1 MSEAP
6 QTPRDAWSVMREGNR
21 RFVSGTPA
29 HPNQDGAHRDSLAD
43 GQTPYAA
50 LFGCS
55 DSRLGAEIIFDVGL
69 GELFVVRNAGQ
80 IISQSVISSL
90 EYAVAVLSVQV
101 ILILAHDKCGP
112 VKAAIDSRRDNATP
126 QPPSI
131 KVLTDSIQPAINRV
145 LTAHATTSIDDINID
160 DVGEEHLRDTIGE
173 LLATSELIAEAV
185 ATGDVAVIGATYN
198 LKEGNVG
205 PSVVIGDIE

>member
-1 MSEAP
+1 
-6 QTPRDAWSVMREGNR
+6 
-21 RFVSGTPA
+21 
-29 HPNQDGAHRDSLAD
+29 
-43 GQTPYAA
+43 
-50 LFGCS
+50 
-55 DSRLGAEIIFDVGL
+55 
-69 GELFVVRNAGQ
+69 
-80 IISQSVISSL
+80 
-90 EYAVAVLSVQV
+90 
-101 ILILAHDKCGP
+101 

-198 LKEGNVG
+198 LKEGNVV